1 MTTTATTTTT
11 TDPVPRNDAHP
22 VRRKTRFMT
31 VSAITVVGLAI
42 VWTGVRSG
50 SPVAT
55 DDHTD
60 PAAVTAGLSQEL
72 LADELTAIRSSRVS
86 GTGSTTEQTES
97 GLSGELLNEELAAIR
112 GTKATGG
119 VSTDASIGSG
129 LSRELLAEELS
140 AIHEK

>member
-1 MTTTATTTTT
+1 MATTTTT
-11 TDPVPRNDAHP
+11 TTD
-22 VRRKTRFMT
+22 VRHVRWSSRRELRILAA
-31 VSAITVVGLAI
+31 VAILASGLA
-42 VWTGVRSG
+42 VWTGGRSG

-72 LADELTAIRSSRVS
+72 LADELSAIRSSRVS

-112 GTKATGG
+112 RTTASRG

-129 LSRELLAEELS
+129 LSRELLAEELA